1 MSEFLMK
8 AVLCLV
14 VFIMIGGLFVI
25 GRIEYDPEEENE
37 KIIKD
42 KKKAA

>member
-14 VFIMIGGLFVI
+14 VFLMIGGLFLI
-25 GRIEYDPEEENE
+25 GRMEYDPEEENQ
-37 KIIKD
+37 KIIDD
-42 KKKAA
+42 KNKAA